1 MLEVLQASDIVQ
13 GSLFTLWTGV
23 AGFFPRFIA
32 ALVVFLIGWL
42 VAVLLGKLAY
52 HVVRILHLDS
62 ALTRVGFRRA
72 WERSGFRL
80 DTPKLFY
87 EIVKWFFVIVFL
99 MAATNILGLT
109 EVTNFLQ
116 SVVYYIPNVIIAAI
130 ILLIGILVAKFL
142 ENMVQG
148 SVRAAGLA
156 SANLL
161 GALTKWAVFTF
172 SLLIALSQLKVAD
185 DIIKIVITG
194 LIAATALALGLSFGL
209 GGGKHAEEMVG
220 HLKKRIGEDSK

>member
-13 GSLFTLWTGV
+13 GSLLTLWSNV
-23 AGFFPRFIA
+23 AGFIPRFIA

-52 HVVRILHLDS
+52 HVVRILHVDS
-62 ALTRVGFRRA
+62 ALTKVGFRRA

-87 EIVKWFFVIVFL
+87 ELIKWFFIIVFL
-99 MAATNILGLT
+99 MAASNILGLT

-142 ENMVQG
+142 EGVVQG

-156 SANLL
+156 SANFL
-161 GALTKWAVFTF
+161 GALTKWAVSIF

-194 LIAATALALGLSFGL
+194 LIAATALALGLAFGL
-209 GGGKHAEEMVG
+209 GGARHAEEMVG
-220 HLKKRIGEDSK
+220 SLKKRIGDDTK